1 MKFSA
6 WKPRD
11 KKFYKRFI
19 INDLW
24 NSLALARFSVGCL
37 VMVSISWSLS
47 DKDSRWFDIPTF
59 LRAFLKILCSD
70 FNILSN
76 ALKLFSIFFELSMIF
91 FFFWLKSILLGLFP
105 TFDILCGRWGEGGGV
120 KIDVTLAEILRHC
133 PTWYRTGK
141 YSSVAKPTSR
151 VSTYLLASIYTD
163 YDYHMI
169 SNGRWNFNYGQLNCQ
184 LLGCLLAKR
193 QLERAGNFERAP
205 W

>member
-1 MKFSA
+1 MIFEIL
-6 WKPRD
+6 WRWRD
-11 KKFYKRFI
+11 SLWAVWLWFRFLEVFQTKIPGDLIFQHFYGRFLRFFAVI
-19 INDLW
+19 LIFCQMLW
-24 NSLALARFSVGCL
+24 NCFQY
-37 VMVSISWSLS
+37 SLS
-47 DKDSRWFDIPTF
+47 FPW
-59 LRAFLKILCSD
+59 
-70 FNILSN
+70 
-76 ALKLFSIFFELSMIF
+76 F
-91 FFFWLKSILLGLFP
+91 FFLLIEKYFAGIISHFWY
-105 TFDILCGRWGEGGGV
+105 TVRAEGGGV